1 MSSTPQLQ
9 KIERVA
15 QKYGLD
21 NIGDELVDY
30 WDDEGPDKSVREL
43 ATYFNFHVTDAA
55 LRSAGIILDR
65 EVVESIAEKL
75 PTDEAPLTES
85 EFGDRDVDLSEVK
98 EDLVTYQSV
107 YTYLREVRG
116 VEYTETLRS
125 KSQITSNLRK
135 LHGRVEMIDEKMVTR
150 LVQRD
155 EIDGPTPHIDVD
167 VTALCPAC
175 ETETNLLIYL
185 QNGGCPT
192 PECVNHS

>member
-43 ATYFNFHVTDAA
+43 ATYFNFHVTDTA
-55 LRSAGIILDR
+55 LRNAGVILDR

-116 VEYTETLRS
+116 IEYTETLRS
-125 KSQITSNLRK
+125 KSQIISNLRK
-135 LHGRVEMIDEKMVTR
+135 LHGRVEMIDEKMATR

-167 VTALCPAC
+167 VTALCPTC

-185 QNGGCPT
+185 QNGDCPT
-192 PECVNHS
+192 LECTGHT